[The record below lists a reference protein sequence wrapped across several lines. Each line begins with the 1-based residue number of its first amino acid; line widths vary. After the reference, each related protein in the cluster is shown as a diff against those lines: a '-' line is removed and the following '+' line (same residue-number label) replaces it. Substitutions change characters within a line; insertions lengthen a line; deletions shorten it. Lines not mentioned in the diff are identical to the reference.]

1 MNEIAVFA
9 GTAGVVQTVQIFT
22 TVLTTGDNKMVVVPN
37 GTILNGTIT
46 NYSRMETR
54 RVDLSFNLA
63 YDVDLRSAKEL
74 LARTYEQMGFMSEA
88 ATWRNSYLTAAQ
100 ELRHGNANF
109 TASTKSTGDMVKA
122 LSAPM
127 LFDYMAIV
135 MDKQALADRDFTMN
149 VILPD
154 VGEQHMLRVKN
165 GVLLVYADTLSDDA
179 DVSIT
184 CPKNALFAILTN
196 NQETVTQAVK
206 VEGSA
211 ELLTLMME
219 NMNQFPITGANPF
232 NIIEP

>member
-1 MNEIAVFA
+1 M
-9 GTAGVVQTVQIFT
+9 
-22 TVLTTGDNKMVVVPN
+22 KMPISPLPPNLLPSDHQYLLSRHTEDVSLPSVPHA
-37 GTILNGTIT
+37 T
-46 NYSRMETR
+46 YP
-54 RVDLSFNLA
+54 A
-63 YDVDLRSAKEL
+63 LRL
-74 LARTYEQMGFMSEA
+74 LFRS
-88 ATWRNSYLTAAQ
+88 
-100 ELRHGNANF
+100 
-109 TASTKSTGDMVKA
+109 
-122 LSAPM
+122 
-127 LFDYMAIV
+127 
-135 MDKQALADRDFTMN
+135 LADRDFTMN

-196 NQETVTQAVK
+196 NQETVAKAVK